1 MLKQFAYKQFGF
13 TTFKNDENILEQL
26 SQLSDFI
33 KILFLKGGGNI
44 IIDFKHHKAGSDTL
58 FFINKSQVYKLEDI
72 DKCEGTLLYYN
83 RDFYCVEIHDNEVS
97 CDGILYNNVYEIP
110 AIGLTKTESG
120 AIQDILD
127 AIKYETHNEDVA
139 NEEMIRILLKQI
151 IIKATRIWKTE
162 HKIHENAKNQELEFL
177 RKFSQLVELHFKKLH
192 TVADYANLL
201 FLTPKNLNKKVTR
214 FGKQSPNEIIKARI
228 ILEAK
233 RLLAHTALTIKEIG
247 YILGYEDDAYFIR
260 LFTKQTAMSPQQ
272 FRKKYSINQ

>member
-13 TTFKNDENILEQL
+13 IGFKNDETISDQI
-26 SQLSDFI
+26 SQLPDFI
-33 KILFLKGGGNI
+33 KILFLKAGGKI
-44 IIDFKHHKAGSDTL
+44 IIDFKQHKTETDTL
-58 FFINKSQVYKLEDI
+58 FFINKSQVYKLSDA
-72 DKCEGTLLYYN
+72 DKSEGVLLYYN

-110 AIGLTKTESG
+110 AIALSKIESG
-120 AIQDILD
+120 TIQNILD
-127 AIKYETHNEDVA
+127 DIKYETVNEDVA

-151 IIKATRIWKTE
+151 IIKATRIWKSE
-162 HKIHENAKNQELEFL
+162 HQIDKVVKNQELEFL

-201 FLTPKNLNKKVTR
+201 FVTPKNLNKKVTQ
-214 FGKQSPNEIIKARI
+214 FGKQSPNEIIKTRI

-247 YILGYEDDAYFIR
+247 YSLGYEDDAYFIR
-260 LFTKQTAMSPQQ
+260 LFTKQTGISPLQ
-272 FRKKYSINQ
+272 FRKQYPIK

>member
-13 TTFKNDENILEQL
+13 ISFKNDETILEQL
-26 SQLSDFI
+26 SQLTDFI
-33 KILFLKGGGNI
+33 KVLFLKAGGKI
-44 IIDFKHHKAGSDTL
+44 TIDFKQHKAETDTL
-58 FFINKSQVYKLEDI
+58 FFINKLQVYKLTDI
-72 DKCEGTLLYYN
+72 DKSDGVLLYYN

-110 AIGLTKTESG
+110 AIPLSKTESG
-120 AIQDILD
+120 IIQNILD
-127 AIKYETHNEDVA
+127 DIKHETENEDVA

-162 HKIHENAKNQELEFL
+162 HQIYETVKNQELEFI

-201 FLTPKNLNKKVTR
+201 FVTPKNLNKKVTQ
-214 FGKQSPNEIIKARI
+214 FGDKPPNEIIKDRI

-233 RLLAHTALTIKEIG
+233 RLLAHTLLTSKEIG
-247 YILGYEDDAYFIR
+247 YSLGYEDDAYFIR
-260 LFTKQTAMSPQQ
+260 LFTKQTGISPQQ
-272 FRKKYSINQ
+272 FRKQYPIK